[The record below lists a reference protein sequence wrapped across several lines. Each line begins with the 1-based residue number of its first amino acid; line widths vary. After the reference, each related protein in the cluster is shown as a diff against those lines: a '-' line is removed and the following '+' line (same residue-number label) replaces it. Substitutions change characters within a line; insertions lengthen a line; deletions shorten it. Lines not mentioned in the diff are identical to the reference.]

1 MYPGECHL
9 VVGPNGA
16 GKSTLLRLLAGLA
29 RPSAGSLT
37 LNGEPFTGEP
47 SLRRSVGLLSHQS
60 HLYDDLSA
68 IENLAFVSR
77 LYRIS
82 GDPTGT
88 ARRRLASLGL
98 TERLDEPIRKLSRGT
113 VQRLA
118 IVRALLHGPL
128 LLLLDEPFT
137 GLDPSAADHV
147 ADLLR
152 AERRAGKGVVLVSH
166 DVHESWELAT
176 HIHVLVQG
184 AWVIDEPRS
193 GSLDD
198 FLRRY
203 REVLRV

>member
-1 MYPGECHL
+1 M
-9 VVGPNGA
+9 VGPNGA

-29 RPSAGSLT
+29 RPSAGSILIDGQA
-37 LNGEPFTGEP
+37 LFGEP
-47 SLRRSVGLLSHQS
+47 SLRRQIGLLSHQS

-68 IENLAFVSR
+68 IENLAFISR
-77 LYRIS
+77 LYRLS

-88 ARRRLASLGL
+88 ARRRLAALGL

-118 IVRALLHGPL
+118 IARALLHGPR

-137 GLDPSAADHV
+137 GLDPTAADHV

-152 AERRAGKGVVLVSH
+152 AERRVGKGLVLVSH

-176 HIHVLVQG
+176 HVHVLVQG

-193 GSLDD
+193 GSLDE

-203 REVLRV
+203 REALHA